1 LIVQRQQFCLLG
13 LGLPLVGLMIA
24 GTAITAQ
31 AIPFRPNAAPKI
43 KPKAKA
49 SKAKASKVKVPK
61 APPAKPKAPIDPME
75 MPQDLSVLQ
84 PAAQANMTPLNL
96 PIAPPMPEPEVTSKP
111 NLDYER
117 LQQLMKAGEWT
128 DANLLTSR
136 ILLTIGGGDEP
147 GYLTATQIGKMSCT
161 ELKTVDDLWR
171 YYSGARSGLVAQ
183 AKVWRQLQ
191 QSSTDSTKTLKQF
204 ETRVGWHKDK
214 LTANPKTAQIGH
226 LPFRPSGNGG
236 SPDAAGGGWIQAM
249 PERLATCGLIPQ
261 RVKATPAKANS
272 TKKVAKKK

>member
-1 LIVQRQQFCLLG
+1 MQRQQFYQLG
-13 LGLPLVGLMIA
+13 LGLSLGALMA
-24 GTAITAQ
+24 WGSAPAAQ
-31 AIPFRPNAAPKI
+31 SMPFRPNAAPKV
-43 KPKAKA
+43 KAKA
-49 SKAKASKVKVPK
+49 KKARPA
-61 APPAKPKAPIDPME
+61 PAKPKAPIDPME

-84 PAAQANMTPLNL
+84 PAAQAKITPLNM
-96 PIAPPMPEPEVTSKP
+96 PIAPPMPEPEVRSKP

-128 DANLLTSR
+128 DANVLTSR
-136 ILLTIGGGDEP
+136 ILLAIGGGDEL
-147 GYLTATQIGKMSCT
+147 GYLTAMQVGKMSCT

-171 YYSGARSGLVAQ
+171 YYSGGRSGLVAQ

-191 QSSTDSTKTLKQF
+191 KTGENNAKTLKQF

-236 SPDAAGGGWIQAM
+236 SPDAAGGGWIHAM
-249 PERLATCGLIPQ
+249 PERLATCGLMPQ
-261 RVKATPAKANS
+261 VVKAVPAKA
-272 TKKVAKKK
+272 AKKTAPKSASPKSQK